1 MPASPTHAVSPTKSV
16 DNRSVDSNISAMLE
30 LKNGRKRAETDL
42 QLLSNRIALLR
53 NEEQRAMNKITE
65 TKHRA
70 KEILVMKKK
79 NEDVVRAR
87 TAKMMSGDE
96 KSRAAKDKVTK
107 AKRDREARLM
117 NSKAIIEE
125 NRKRIADSVKE
136 ETIRNEEVN
145 KKNKESIEALRRKK
159 AMEGQKRKDAIRK
172 QRERERAEKERE
184 AQLAYA
190 KKMADEAKK
199 TKEAEDL
206 IAQLEKEEIALIE
219 RLKRTQTLQEKAY
232 QTLQS
237 SLEL

>member
-1 MPASPTHAVSPTKSV
+1 
-16 DNRSVDSNISAMLE
+16 
-30 LKNGRKRAETDL
+30 
-42 QLLSNRIALLR
+42 
-53 NEEQRAMNKITE
+53 
-65 TKHRA
+65 
-70 KEILVMKKK
+70 
-79 NEDVVRAR
+79 
-87 TAKMMSGDE
+87 
-96 KSRAAKDKVTK
+96 
-107 AKRDREARLM
+107 M

-125 NRKRIADSVKE
+125 NRKRIADAVKE